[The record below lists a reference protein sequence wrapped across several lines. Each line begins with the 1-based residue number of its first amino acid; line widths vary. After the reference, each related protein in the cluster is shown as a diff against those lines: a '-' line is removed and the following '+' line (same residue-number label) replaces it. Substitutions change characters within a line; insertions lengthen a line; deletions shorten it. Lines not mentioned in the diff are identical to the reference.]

1 MIGSV
6 DKKIKRISEKGITLL
21 EGLVSTAII
30 GIGFVAVFQ
39 MVQYSVR
46 SIDVSG
52 ERTKANFFINIFAE
66 DSLSLRDTS
75 RSENLNDILVVDDD
89 KRFSSECGVQGSK
102 MNVKT
107 GTAGDIYQNSTSEN
121 DPILNKSEKWNALIS
136 NRDYMDCS
144 NSGREK
150 RAFEIFKIC
159 NFTSSPGCIDRANQ
173 REEVIYIGRAQMTL
187 NNGGKRKYLYFQS
200 DFRLK
205 P

>member
-1 MIGSV
+1 MV
-6 DKKIKRISEKGITLL
+6 LYVMKKMKKNNSGLSLL
-21 EGLVSTAII
+21 EALISMVVV
-30 GIGFVAVFQ
+30 GIGFVAILQVT
-39 MVQYSVR
+39 QYSINSVKT
-46 SIDVSG
+46 SA

-66 DSLSLRDTS
+66 DSLSLKDSS
-75 RSENLNDILVVDDD
+75 RSENLNDIMAVDDD
-89 KRFSSECGVQGSK
+89 KRFTSECGVQGTK
-102 MNVKT
+102 MNIKT
-107 GTAGDIYQNSTSEN
+107 GTAGDVYQNSTSEN
-121 DPILNKSEKWNALIS
+121 DPVTNKSEKWNALIS

-144 NSGREK
+144 NSGREV

-159 NFTSSPGCIDRANQ
+159 NFTSSPGCIDRAGQ

>member
-1 MIGSV
+1 MV
-6 DKKIKRISEKGITLL
+6 
-21 EGLVSTAII
+21 VV
-30 GIGFVAVFQ
+30 GIGFVAILQVT
-39 MVQYSVR
+39 QYSISSVNT
-46 SIDVSG
+46 SA

-75 RSENLNDILVVDDD
+75 KSENLNDILVVEDST
-89 KRFSSECGVQGSK
+89 RFSSECGVQGSK

-107 GTAGDIYQNSTSEN
+107 ATAGDVYRNSTSDN

-150 RAFEIFKIC
+150 RAFEMFKIC
-159 NFTSSPGCIDRANQ
+159 NFSSSPGCIDRANQ
-173 REEVIYIGRAQMTL
+173 KEEVIYIGRAQMSL

>member
-1 MIGSV
+1 MEIHV
-6 DKKIKRISEKGITLL
+6 MKNNKKNNAGLSLL
-21 EGLVSTAII
+21 EALISMVVV
-30 GIGFVAVFQ
+30 GIGFVAILQ
-39 MVQYSVR
+39 ITQYSINSVKT
-46 SIDVSG
+46 SA
-52 ERTKANFFINIFAE
+52 ERTKANFFVNMFAE
-66 DSLSLRDTS
+66 DALSLRDTS
-75 RSENLNDILVVDDD
+75 KSENLNDIMVVDDD
-89 KRFSSECGVQGSK
+89 KRFTSECGVQGTK

-107 GTAGDIYQNSTSEN
+107 GTAGDVYKNSTSET
-121 DPILNKSEKWNALIS
+121 DPTINKSEKWNALIS

>member
-1 MIGSV
+1 MV
-6 DKKIKRISEKGITLL
+6 LHVMKKIKKNNSGLSLL
-21 EGLVSTAII
+21 EALISMAVV
-30 GIGFVAVFQ
+30 GIGFVAILQVT
-39 MVQYSVR
+39 QYSISSVQT
-46 SIDVSG
+46 SA

-66 DSLSLRDTS
+66 DTLSLRDTS
-75 RSENLNDILVVDDD
+75 RSENLSDILADGSE
-89 KRFSSECGVQGSK
+89 FSSECGVQGSK

-107 GTAGDIYQNSTSEN
+107 GTAGDVYKNSTSDN
-121 DPILNKSEKWNALIS
+121 DPVSNKSEKWNALIS

-150 RAFEIFKIC
+150 RAFDMFKIC
-159 NFTSSPGCIDRANQ
+159 NFSSSPGCIDRANQ
-173 REEVIYIGRAQMTL
+173 KEEVIYIGRAQMTL

>member
-1 MIGSV
+1 MEIHV
-6 DKKIKRISEKGITLL
+6 MKNNKKNNAGLSLL
-21 EGLVSTAII
+21 EALISMVVV
-30 GIGFVAVFQ
+30 GIGFVAILQ
-39 MVQYSVR
+39 ITQYSINSVKT
-46 SIDVSG
+46 SA
-52 ERTKANFFINIFAE
+52 ERTKANFFVNMFAE
-66 DSLSLRDTS
+66 DALSLRDTS
-75 RSENLNDILVVDDD
+75 KSENLNDIMVVDDD
-89 KRFSSECGVQGSK
+89 KRFTSECGVQGTK

-121 DPILNKSEKWNALIS
+121 DPISNKSEKWNALIS

-150 RAFEIFKIC
+150 RAFEMFKIC

>member
-1 MIGSV
+1 MKNN
-6 DKKIKRISEKGITLL
+6 KKNNAGLSLL
-21 EGLVSTAII
+21 EALISMVVV
-30 GIGFVAVFQ
+30 GIGFVAILQ
-39 MVQYSVR
+39 ITQYSINSVKT
-46 SIDVSG
+46 SA
-52 ERTKANFFINIFAE
+52 ERTKANFFVNMFAE
-66 DSLSLRDTS
+66 DALSLRDTS
-75 RSENLNDILVVDDD
+75 KSENLNDIMVVDDD
-89 KRFSSECGVQGSK
+89 KRFTSECGVQGSK

-107 GTAGDIYQNSTSEN
+107 GTAGDVYKNSTSET
-121 DPILNKSEKWNALIS
+121 DPTINKSEKWNALIS

-173 REEVIYIGRAQMTL
+173 KEEVIYIGRAQMTL

>member
-1 MIGSV
+1 MV
-6 DKKIKRISEKGITLL
+6 LHVMKKMKKNNSGLSLL
-21 EGLVSTAII
+21 EALISMVVV
-30 GIGFVAVFQ
+30 GIGFVAILQVT
-39 MVQYSVR
+39 QYSISSVNT
-46 SIDVSG
+46 SA

-75 RSENLNDILVVDDD
+75 KSENLNDILVVEDST
-89 KRFSSECGVQGSK
+89 RFSSECGVQGSK

-107 GTAGDIYQNSTSEN
+107 ETAGDIYKNSTSEN
-121 DPILNKSEKWNALIS
+121 DPISNKSEKWNALIS

-173 REEVIYIGRAQMTL
+173 KEEVIYIGRAQMTL